1 MNRYDLCTLCSFRP
15 GLGTF
20 SEIKAAV
27 PQENTGGRVA
37 DRQRSLN
44 DGGYLTENYI
54 CRWYLSLIIKKSQ
67 EISVCLSW
75 PSAAPC
81 WMHCLPSMP
90 NVKNTVTVMLFEM
103 DNSIV
108 FDFRCT
114 WWCSVTWR
122 RGGAD
127 YLQGLQR
134 HLDVLE
140 FPQQVEGSVLQ
151 TQQHSIVTVGHTLQ
165 MNLSRCLICLIVRL
179 LKRNDK
185 ASLRPWPTC
194 VQTDRFVFGG
204 RRLSSC
210 WSRFVA
216 MWRFTASSKHPTHSQ
231 TAATPTP
238 RVDRPGFTK
247 GYWESDGGTTL
258 NLKWRTERNR
268 RRKFHIQAN

>member
-1 MNRYDLCTLCSFRP
+1 
-15 GLGTF
+15 
-20 SEIKAAV
+20 
-27 PQENTGGRVA
+27 
-37 DRQRSLN
+37 
-44 DGGYLTENYI
+44 
-54 CRWYLSLIIKKSQ
+54 
-67 EISVCLSW
+67 
-75 PSAAPC
+75 
-81 WMHCLPSMP
+81 
-90 NVKNTVTVMLFEM
+90 MLFEM

-216 MWRFTASSKHPTHSQ
+216 MWRFTIYLLYHRELALFYLVQSLKSKSLTIPEDMKWKPTFMVKFLIKHNNSCL
-231 TAATPTP
+231 
-238 RVDRPGFTK
+238 
-247 GYWESDGGTTL
+247 SLL
-258 NLKWRTERNR
+258 NFSKCLKL
-268 RRKFHIQAN
+268 KLLKIKIL